1 MSSPPAGNDTDAPA
15 ARCGSVATS
24 APRAEGGEWTL
35 VITPRR
41 SLLSLPIRDLWEFRD
56 LLGMLVQRDIVTIY
70 KQTILG
76 PIWYVFQPLMTML
89 MFVLIFGN
97 IANIPTD
104 GVPQPLFYL
113 AGIVLWNYF
122 AETFSRTSGTFL
134 LNAELFGKVY
144 FPRLL
149 VPLSFVISG
158 LIKFAIQLGL
168 LLVLYAWFLF
178 TSPLI
183 HPNAWLLL
191 IPVLMLLMAG
201 LGLGFGILF
210 SSLTTKYRDL
220 NFVIQFGVQLL
231 MYATPIIYPMSLL
244 SPRMRS
250 LMWWN
255 PLAHLVEIFRYG
267 LLGAG
272 APSWSGLGYAS
283 LFTVL
288 LVLVSVL
295 IFNRTEQNFMDTV

>member
-1 MSSPPAGNDTDAPA
+1 MPDRQPGHLVASAGPPGDEDH
-15 ARCGSVATS
+15 
-24 APRAEGGEWTL
+24 WTL
-35 VITPRR
+35 VITPRQR
-41 SLLSLPIRDLWEFRD
+41 LLHLPMQDLWEFRD
-56 LLGMLVQRDIVTIY
+56 LLWMLVQRDIVTLY

-76 PIWYVFQPLMTML
+76 PIWYVLQPLLTML

-97 IANIPTD
+97 IARISTD

-113 AGIVLWNYF
+113 SGIVLWNYF
-122 AETFSRTSGTFL
+122 SETFTRSSVTFL
-134 LNAELFGKVY
+134 MNVELFGKVY

-149 VPLSFVISG
+149 VPLSIVISG

-168 LLVLYAWFLF
+168 FLVLYAGYSFAVGGF
-178 TSPLI
+178 RPS
-183 HPNAWLLL
+183 AWLLL
-191 IPVLMLLMAG
+191 SPVLVLLMSG

-244 SPRMRS
+244 SPRMQNW
-250 LMWWN
+250 MWWN

-267 LLGAG
+267 LFSAG
-272 APSWSGLGYAS
+272 MPNWSGLGYAS
-283 LFTVL
+283 LFTTL
-288 LVLVSVL
+288 LVFVSVL
-295 IFNRTEQNFMDTV
+295 IFNRAEQDFMDTI

>member
-15 ARCGSVATS
+15 ARRGSVAIS